1 MLSTLLAV
9 GMAPFYVRVCQ
20 ELAESPDAALL
31 DSLKN
36 ANRQDLARLDEAVR
50 DAEENLGDVEQ
61 REALL
66 ARAEY
71 LSGIG
76 DKVRVS
82 QALWVVVGWRRYA
95 GTAAFLC
102 VQEES
107 EAAFCRAFDKTV
119 PLGQRLD
126 ILFHQIR
133 LGLFFGDH
141 SLITRD
147 LSKAKRCVQ
156 CPTHN
161 MWHVDHPSSS
171 TVA

>member
-1 MLSTLLAV
+1 
-9 GMAPFYVRVCQ
+9 MAPFYVRVCQ
-20 ELAESPDAALL
+20 ELSESPDAALL

-82 QALWVVVGWRRYA
+82 QALWLWLGGGGRQQHCCLSLSAGRVRRS
-95 GTAAFLC
+95 FLPC
-102 VQEES
+102 
-107 EAAFCRAFDKTV
+107 
-119 PLGQRLD
+119 L
-126 ILFHQIR
+126 
-133 LGLFFGDH
+133 
-141 SLITRD
+141 
-147 LSKAKRCVQ
+147 
-156 CPTHN
+156 
-161 MWHVDHPSSS
+161 
-171 TVA
+171 

>member
-1 MLSTLLAV
+1 MLSILLAV

-95 GTAAFLC
+95 GTAAFS
-102 VQEES
+102 V
-107 EAAFCRAFDKTV
+107 CRKSRKQLFAV
-119 PLGQRLD
+119 PL
-126 ILFHQIR
+126 IR
-133 LGLFFGDH
+133 LSRWGSDLT
-141 SLITRD
+141 SCSTRFD
-147 LSKAKRCVQ
+147 WVSFLGTTALSRV
-156 CPTHN
+156 T
-161 MWHVDHPSSS
+161 
-171 TVA
+171 